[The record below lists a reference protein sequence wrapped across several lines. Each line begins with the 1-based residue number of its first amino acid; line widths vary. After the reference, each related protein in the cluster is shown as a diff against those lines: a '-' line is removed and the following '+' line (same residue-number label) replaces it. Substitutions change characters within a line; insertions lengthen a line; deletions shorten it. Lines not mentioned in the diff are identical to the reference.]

1 MTKKPNHKLPHL
13 TGTAVPVSALK
24 TTESCGCGEFLDLI
38 PFAEFCASAG
48 LKLIQL
54 LPVNDTGTESSPYSA
69 LSAFALNPVY
79 LRLQALPEA
88 KNYKSQISKICK
100 KHAEKSRFNYREV
113 RRDKIDLLVKIFAEE
128 ADNLIQDAALNKW
141 IKAHDW
147 IIPYSVFMQKK
158 RENFEASW
166 KTWADGSTDVAKFIQ
181 SEWKKTSKKKNHYFW
196 AWVQMR
202 LDEQFSMAA
211 DAVRKAGL
219 ILKGDIPIM
228 MNEDSVDVWS
238 CPEYFKMNLRA
249 GAPADGFNPLGQNWG
264 FPIYDWEK
272 LKEDDYSW
280 WKKRLASA
288 AKYYGAYRIDHV
300 LGFFRIWAVPEG
312 ERTAALGYTQPLV
325 CFTAKELD
333 ELGFTPERIR
343 WLSKPHVP
351 TREIEALNNNDY
363 LGTHGLLHKVMD
375 RIGEE
380 EMWLFKKEIETDS
393 DIMNADLPD
402 AVKSKLC
409 ECWRNRAIIEVSKG
423 KYTPNWTYRDSTAWK
438 SLSFEEQKLLEEL
451 FEEKHAKMEKLW
463 EKQAKSILG
472 ELTSS
477 VDMIPCAEDLGVN
490 PESVPRVMKA
500 LNILSLRVMRWS
512 REWGEA
518 GQPYIKPEDYPEVSV
533 ACNSVHDSSTIRGWW
548 LNENAGEDFLKNF
561 PAPKD
566 ADISPKTFDMATA
579 DFVLRT
585 IAASK
590 SAFCIHPIQDL
601 LHLSPSYYDEN
612 PENERINIPGSVT
625 EFNWTYR
632 LPKTIAQLAKD
643 KTLISAIKEIAAAH
657 R

>member
-1 MTKKPNHKLPHL
+1 MTKKPNNKLPRL

-38 PFAEFCASAG
+38 PFAEFCASCG

-69 LSAFALNPVY
+69 LSAFALNPIY

-88 KNYKSQISKICK
+88 KNFKSQITKLCK
-100 KHAEKSRFNYREV
+100 KHAEKSRFNYREL

-128 ADNLIQDAALNKW
+128 ADRLMEDASLNKW

-147 IIPYSVFMQKK
+147 IIPYAVFMQTK

-166 KTWADGSTDVAKFIQ
+166 KSWTDGSTDVAKFIQ
-181 SEWKKTSKKKNHYFW
+181 SEWKKAAKKKNHYFW
-196 AWVQMR
+196 AWLQMR
-202 LDEQFSMAA
+202 LDGQFLEAA
-211 DAVRKAGL
+211 NAVRKAGI

-264 FPIYDWEK
+264 FPIYNWEK

-280 WKKRLASA
+280 WKKRLANA
-288 AKYYGAYRIDHV
+288 AAYYGAYRIDHV

-312 ERTAALGYTQPLV
+312 ERTAALGYTEPLV
-325 CFTAKELD
+325 CFTAKELAA
-333 ELGFTPERIR
+333 LGFTPERIR

-351 TREIEALNNNDY
+351 TREIEAVNNNDY
-363 LGTHGLLHKVMD
+363 LGTHGLLHKIMD

-380 EMWLFKKEIETDS
+380 EMWLFKKEIATDS

-402 AVKSKLC
+402 AVKNRLC
-409 ECWRNRAIIEVSKG
+409 EFWRNRAIIEVSNG

-438 SLSFEEQKLLEEL
+438 SLSGEEQQQLETL

-490 PESVPRVMKA
+490 PESVPRVMKS

-512 REWGEA
+512 REWSEA
-518 GQPYIKPEDYPEVSV
+518 GQPYVKPEDYPEVSV

-548 LNENAGEDFLKNF
+548 LDENAGKDFLRDF
-561 PAPKD
+561 PAENGITPD
-566 ADISPKTFDMATA
+566 GFDEKTAA
-579 DFVLRT
+579 FVLKTVAR
-585 IAASK
+585 AK
-590 SAFCIHPIQDL
+590 SAFCIHPLQDL
-601 LHLSPSYYDEN
+601 LHLAPSYYDEN

-632 LPKTIAQLAKD
+632 IPKTVAQLAKD
-643 KTLISAIKEIAAAH
+643 KTLINAIKEITAAH